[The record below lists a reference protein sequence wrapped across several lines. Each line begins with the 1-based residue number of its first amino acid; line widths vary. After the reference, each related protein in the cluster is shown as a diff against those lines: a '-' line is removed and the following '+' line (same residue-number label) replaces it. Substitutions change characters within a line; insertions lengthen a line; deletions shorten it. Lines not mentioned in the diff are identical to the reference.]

1 MEMRG
6 SKMVQIFN
14 LTYLYVKVSLRL
26 LARLPKL
33 LTKLFNLKLG
43 LGCLADYLAYVT
55 NSKQGCYLG

>member
-14 LTYLYVKVSLRL
+14 LIYLYVKVSLRL
-26 LARLPKL
+26 LARLSKL
-33 LTKLFNLKLG
+33 LTQLFNLKLG
-43 LGCLADYLAYVT
+43 LGCWTDYPTYVT